1 MQLISSTHHRIE
13 RCRKFEKL
21 VVLKRIEKN
30 IFLRK
35 EQLEIEK
42 QILLNV
48 RFPFIRKLIQYKD
61 Q

>member
-42 QILLNV
+42 
-48 RFPFIRKLIQYKD
+48 
-61 Q
+61 